1 MASITLD
8 KVSKTYPNGVVAVDA
23 VDLHIDDGA
32 FMVLVGPS
40 GCGKSTLLR
49 MIAGLEEIT
58 DGGVFIGDR
67 DVTYD
72 APRNRDLAMV
82 FQNYALYPHMS
93 VRRNLGLGLKLRH
106 TKRSEI
112 DRRVDAVA
120 VTLGLTDLLERKP
133 AQLSGGQRQRV
144 AMGRALVREPAGFLM
159 DEPLSNLDAK
169 LRVSMREELARIH
182 AHVGTTTV
190 YVTHDQVEAMT
201 LGTQVAVMRDG
212 VLQQCASAD
221 ELYRRPVNL
230 FCASFIGSPAINLVD
245 AAAADGVAT
254 FANIEV
260 PLTGAAAKRSG
271 PLVVGVRPSDLRPAR
286 DGDEVRFDATFEL
299 VENLGSQRNAVTCLD
314 AAPARAAC
322 VRDVQPDSELLMQ
335 SNDRARWTAIFDD
348 HLDVRVGERM
358 TLSFDPRR
366 IYAFDADT
374 GVCLGD

>member
-230 FCASFIGSPAINLVD
+230 FCASFIGSPAINLAD
-245 AAAADGVAT
+245 AVVADGVAT

-260 PLTGAAAKRSG
+260 PLTGAAAQRSG

-322 VRDVQPDSELLMQ
+322 VRDVQPESELLMQ
-335 SNDRARWTAIFDD
+335 SNDRARWTVIFDD

-366 IYAFDADT
+366 IYVFDADT
-374 GVCLGD
+374 GVRLGD

>member
-49 MIAGLEEIT
+49 VIAGLEEIT

-169 LRVSMREELARIH
+169 LRVSMREELARLH

-230 FCASFIGSPAINLVD
+230 FCASFIGSPAINLAD
-245 AAAADGVAT
+245 AVVADGVAT

-260 PLTGAAAKRSG
+260 PLTGVAAQRSG

-322 VRDVQPDSELLMQ
+322 VRDVQPESELLMQ
-335 SNDRARWTAIFDD
+335 SNDRARWTVIFDD

-366 IYAFDADT
+366 IYVFDADT

>member
-169 LRVSMREELARIH
+169 LRVSMREELARLH

-230 FCASFIGSPAINLVD
+230 FCASFIGSPAINLAD
-245 AAAADGVAT
+245 AVVADGVAT

-260 PLTGAAAKRSG
+260 PLTGAAAQRSG

-322 VRDVQPDSELLMQ
+322 VRDVQPESELLMQ

>member
-230 FCASFIGSPAINLVD
+230 FCASFIGSPAINLAD
-245 AAAADGVAT
+245 AVVADGVAT

-260 PLTGAAAKRSG
+260 PLTGAAAQRSG

>member
-49 MIAGLEEIT
+49 VIAGLEEIT

-169 LRVSMREELARIH
+169 LRVSMREELARLH
-182 AHVGTTTV
+182 ARVGTTTV

-230 FCASFIGSPAINLVD
+230 FCASFIGSPAINLAD
-245 AAAADGVAT
+245 AVVADGVAT

-260 PLTGAAAKRSG
+260 PLTGAAAQRSG

-322 VRDVQPDSELLMQ
+322 VRDVQPESELLMQ
-335 SNDRARWTAIFDD
+335 SNDRARWTVIFDD

-366 IYAFDADT
+366 IYVFDADT